1 MTIDFFLNH
10 YSFNDFVINK
20 VVLKNHTLKLYV
32 TINAHLDL
40 IANGYRPE
48 LDVDYDT
55 IFSFKVNRESYEFK
69 KLDKFNCYTENEKY
83 YISLDNNK
91 FEIVSDEIMVEK

>member
-32 TINAHLDL
+32 TINVHLDL

-55 IFSFKVNRESYEFK
+55 IFSFKVNCESYEFK

-91 FEIVSDEIMVEK
+91 FEIVSNEIMVEK